1 MLDQIVG
8 QLLQS
13 GTGAELMKT
22 VQAQGLSAEQ
32 ATAALSATAEG
43 ALEHSGGIAGLL
55 GGGGGGGGGLA
66 SMAAGLLGGN
76 NAAPAGGSSLA
87 HLAPTIASFVA
98 QKTGLAPAMAQ
109 TIVSLAL
116 PKIEELI
123 KGGAAGSKSGGG
135 MLGGL
140 LG

>member
-1 MLDQIVG
+1 MLEQIVG

-13 GTGAELMKT
+13 GAGAELLKT
-22 VQAQGLSAEQ
+22 VQSQGLSADQ

-43 ALEHSGGIAGLL
+43 ALEQGGGLGGLL
-55 GGGGGGGGGLA
+55 SGAGGGDLA
-66 SMAAGLLGGN
+66 SMAAGFLGGGS
-76 NAAPAGGSSLA
+76 AAPAGGSLA
-87 HLAPTIASFVA
+87 QFAPTIASFVA

-109 TIVSLAL
+109 TVVSLAL

-123 KGGAAGSKSGGG
+123 KGGLAGSKSGGG
-135 MLGGL
+135 GLLGGL

>member
-1 MLDQIVG
+1 MLDQLVG

-22 VQAQGLSAEQ
+22 VQAQGLSADQ
-32 ATAALSATAEG
+32 AKAALTATAEG
-43 ALEHSGGIAGLL
+43 AIEQGGGIGGLL
-55 GGGGGGGGGLA
+55 GGAGGGGLA
-66 SMAAGLLGGN
+66 SMAAGLLGGS
-76 NAAPAGGSSLA
+76 NAPAAGGSLA
-87 HLAPTIASFVA
+87 QLAPTIASFVA
-98 QKTGLAPAMAQ
+98 QKTGLAPAVAQ

-135 MLGGL
+135 GLLGGL